1 MRTSEEI
8 YKEAEKRANKFN
20 MYGLLFM
27 ALLAII
33 VIILGATHLFPLGMD
48 VLLYTMIGLILNAI
62 APFMIYIFHDIVFK
76 NEESV
81 FEKTFYKY
89 LIIGITFYIVID
101 LGIALSFHA
110 ILLLAVPIL
119 VAAQY
124 KSDKNVFVFIIIAS
138 IVMVPI
144 TLYGNYFF
152 GNVYDAN
159 LLKPLT
165 AAEAEDIQNR
175 IDIAT
180 SSRMWE
186 IFLHYAMPRMI
197 VLAAIDYMAITMT
210 GRTSELLH
218 TQIDLSNKVQEQ
230 MTKRSNIQSEI
241 IFHLADVIESRD
253 IETGEHIKRTKRYVS
268 ILAHAMQK
276 DDRYE
281 KILTNDYIQRL
292 EEAAPLHDI
301 GKIVV
306 SDLILCKPGKLTDE
320 EFEKMKIH
328 TTKGGEIIKNILHNI
343 DDKKFLN
350 MAFDV
355 ATTHHEKWNG
365 KGYPNGLK
373 EEEIPLSGRIMAV
386 ADVFDALVAERV
398 YKKPIPV
405 EDAINII
412 INDAGTHFDP
422 NIIEIFKKVTVEFK
436 EASQEKLTD
445 EER

>member
-350 MAFDV
+350 MAYDV